1 MKHLKTYKV
10 FESYPPSE
18 FEIQAER
25 KFRKILPDL
34 EDMLSW
40 IGDLKVQ
47 YDISKLIL
55 EGAFEITISI
65 GKTHKILNKIKTKEQ
80 KKEVVQAVVRIND
93 YLNQSGMDFSSAEI
107 HQTIETTR
115 DLGFGLPEPSRHA
128 KREIYSVYDINE
140 VIGLEESAGDIELN
154 LTWVWN
160 NERSFEE

>member
-1 MKHLKTYKV
+1 MKWLKSYKL
-10 FESYPPSE
+10 FESYPPSK

-34 EDMLSW
+34 EDMLCW

-55 EGAFEITISI
+55 EGAFEINISI
-65 GKTHKILNKIKTKEQ
+65 GKTHKSLNKIKTKEQ
-80 KKEVVQAVVRIND
+80 KSEVVQAVDRINY

-107 HQTIETTR
+107 HQTIETIR

-128 KREIYSVYDINE
+128 KREIYQVYDINE
-140 VIGLEESAGDIELN
+140 VMGLEEMAGDIELN
-154 LTWVWN
+154 LKWFWN
-160 NERSFEE
+160 NERGFEE

>member
-1 MKHLKTYKV
+1 
-10 FESYPPSE
+10 E

-80 KKEVVQAVVRIND
+80 KKEVVQAVARIND

-115 DLGFGLPEPSRHA
+115 DLGL
-128 KREIYSVYDINE
+128 REIYSVYDINE
-140 VIGLEESAGDIELN
+140 VIDLVNSTGDIELN

>member
-1 MKHLKTYKV
+1 MKWLKSYKL
-10 FESYPPSE
+10 FESYPPSK

-40 IGDLKVQ
+40 IGDLGVQ

-55 EGAFEITISI
+55 EGAFEINISI
-65 GKTHKILNKIKTKEQ
+65 GKTHKVLNKIKTKEQ
-80 KKEVVQAVVRIND
+80 KSEVVQAVARIND

-107 HQTIETTR
+107 GQTIETTR
-115 DLGFGLPEPSRHA
+115 DLGFGPSRHG

-140 VIGLEESAGDIELN
+140 VIDLVNSTGDIELN
-154 LTWVWN
+154 LTWFWN
-160 NERSFEE
+160 NERDWKE